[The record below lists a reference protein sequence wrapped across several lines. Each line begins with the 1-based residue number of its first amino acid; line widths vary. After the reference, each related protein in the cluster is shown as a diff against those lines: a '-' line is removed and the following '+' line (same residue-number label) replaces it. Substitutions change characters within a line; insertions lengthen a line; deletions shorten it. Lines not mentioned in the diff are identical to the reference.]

1 MVGHSV
7 PAQLNNTNSI
17 VDLKC
22 FTNLHPF
29 NLIRDIMSKHYY
41 VMHLQEAQKPDKKKS
56 QNAIC
61 LQFQ

>member
-7 PAQLNNTNSI
+7 PAQLKNTNSI
-17 VDLKC
+17 VKLKMFHK
-22 FTNLHPF
+22 FTSFEFDQRYHVKILLCHA
-29 NLIRDIMSKHYY
+29 K
-41 VMHLQEAQKPDKKKS
+41 QEAQKPDKKKS

>member
-7 PAQLNNTNSI
+7 PAQLKNTNSI
-17 VDLKC
+17 VKLKM
-22 FTNLHPF
+22 FHKVA
-29 NLIRDIMSKHYY
+29 SKYY
-41 VMHLQEAQKPDKKKS
+41 HVMHLQEAQKPDKKKS